1 MSDTTTIPTVQIKT
15 PAEFRALV
23 EKLNKDLPAE
33 KKINVG
39 DRGRLPMRE
48 VSRVLVTQQLAGKL
62 KCIDTDYFPITAW
75 AMGATVGTRKAKA
88 DVAYLIT
95 YKVLNKNGKEMPNT
109 ITLELTENQI
119 RSYLPNVKGMI
130 SSAFATMAVALHK
143 AKEGALLSDVNKY
156 VVTSVERKELIEAV
170 ESNAETTDVAP
181 KGDDTGD
188 TPEDAQTDA
197 ETVETVADK
206 ADTPELVSA

>member
-1 MSDTTTIPTVQIKT
+1 MSDTTANPTIVINGPV
-15 PAEFRALV
+15 EFRKVA
-23 EKLNKDLPAE
+23 AE
-33 KKINVG
+33 YGIAVG
-39 DRGRLPMRE
+39 ERGRLPMRALAKA
-48 VSRVLVTQQLAGKL
+48 LVTASL
-62 KCIDTDYFPITAW
+62 KGDVAFQDTTYFQITAW
-75 AMGATVGTRKAKA
+75 AMGETVGTRKAKA

-170 ESNAETTDVAP
+170 ESNAEATDVAP
-181 KGDDTGD
+181 KGDDTGE

-197 ETVETVADK
+197 ETVETVAD
-206 ADTPELVSA
+206 ADTPELVNA